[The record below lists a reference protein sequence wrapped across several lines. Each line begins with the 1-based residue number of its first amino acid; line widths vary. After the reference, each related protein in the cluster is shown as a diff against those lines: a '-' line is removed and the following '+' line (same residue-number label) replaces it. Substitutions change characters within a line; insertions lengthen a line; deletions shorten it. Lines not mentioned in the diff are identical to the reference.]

1 MQFHQQMSC
10 PAATAA
16 YYAQLS
22 ERIRRMTLGD
32 MRAVMALLHEAQLKR
47 PLPQLEHLLLPH
59 VGCTVGEFSTAY
71 VMNMPPR
78 KKGL

>member
-1 MQFHQQMSC
+1 MGLHTQMSC
-10 PAATAA
+10 PATAA

-22 ERIRRMTLGD
+22 ERVKRMPLGD
-32 MRAVMALLHEAQLKR
+32 MRAVMSLLHDAQLKL
-47 PLPQLEHLLLPH
+47 PLARLEHLLLPH

-78 KKGL
+78 KKE